1 MVVGINKST
10 GKLKKGY
17 KYIKGGKVV
26 KAKKHKKKKQRG
38 GGILK
43 KTKKIGRFTVSS
55 PQKKRPGLS
64 FDTEVK
70 VVRIPKNDCPI
81 LHRVRKQRKPDGSKV
96 WGCLEDH
103 HEFITTT
110 GQRCCV
116 IPTTRYR

>member
-1 MVVGINKST
+1 MTAGINKST

-26 KAKKHKKKKQRG
+26 KVQKKKKQRG

-43 KTKKIGRFTVSS
+43 KRKKIGRFVVSS

-64 FDTEVK
+64 FDSEVK

-96 WGCLEDH
+96 WGCLKDN
-103 HEFITTT
+103 HEYRTTT
-110 GQRCCV
+110 GQRCCA
-116 IPTTRYR
+116 IQTARYK